1 MHEDEKG
8 INLEGVFYDKEGN
21 FTPLTDNHGNV
32 RGDLAHLRDTYMKS
46 EREYFEYLL
55 SIEEVRN
62 TFLSYL
68 QFNSDELFQYAIEW
82 QEKLETGLLE
92 DEHDLK
98 RMEYMTFEEKD
109 AFHMRKLEEAEG
121 MMCLLLAAA
130 RDKAKILELVKT
142 YDNEDNRKRDIY
154 ENELY
159 YGNGMSR

>member
-98 RMEYMTFEEKD
+98 RMEYMTPEEKD

-130 RDKAKILELVKT
+130 RDKAKILELVKI